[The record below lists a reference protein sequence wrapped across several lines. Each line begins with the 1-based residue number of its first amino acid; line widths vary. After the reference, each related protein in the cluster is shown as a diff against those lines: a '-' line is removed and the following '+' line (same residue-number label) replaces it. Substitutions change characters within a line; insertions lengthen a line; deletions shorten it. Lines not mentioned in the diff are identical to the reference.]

1 MLLESRAYLVP
12 LSDSFEDD
20 RDSALVRPSP
30 VAGIRDK
37 VDDRSLGGDCYRSVR
52 SGFAMGCMGSN
63 NTGSRMAS
71 TLWFGAHFE
80 LGAECP
86 CAHRWVIML

>member
-52 SGFAMGCMGSN
+52 SGFCHGSY
-63 NTGSRMAS
+63 GQRQHGQQDGKHVVVRS
-71 TLWFGAHFE
+71 TF
-80 LGAECP
+80 
-86 CAHRWVIML
+86 